1 LSSDN
6 NLPRG
11 TMVKFDVDDFLSET
25 YMGGD
30 MEEVE
35 MPDQS
40 TMGAS

>member
-1 LSSDN
+1 
-6 NLPRG
+6 
-11 TMVKFDVDDFLSET
+11 LSET

-30 MEEVE
+30 MEEESE